1 MFVSYGCFDM
11 TNLESL
17 EKAIEV
23 AGGQAA
29 LAKICK
35 TSQPRIW
42 NWLHRDKKIPAEYV
56 LTIEKLTG
64 VSRHELRPDIYP
76 LDNESQ
82 VA

>member
-42 NWLHRDKKIPAEYV
+42 NWLHRDKKVPAEYV
-56 LTIEKLTG
+56 LLIERVTG
-64 VSRHELRPDIYP
+64 VPRHELRSDIYP
-76 LDNESQ
+76 LEQAS
-82 VA
+82 